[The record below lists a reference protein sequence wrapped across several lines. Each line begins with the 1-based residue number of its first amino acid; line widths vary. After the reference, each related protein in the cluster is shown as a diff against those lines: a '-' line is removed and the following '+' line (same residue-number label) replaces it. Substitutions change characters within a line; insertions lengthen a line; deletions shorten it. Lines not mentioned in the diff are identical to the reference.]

1 VKISRTQIDQVLKIY
16 KASKASKPVPRDT
29 GGAQPARQDKVKLSF
44 SAEDIEKVK
53 RVVNACPD
61 IREELV
67 EPLARAVESGE
78 YSVDLESV
86 AEKML
91 GRLLADRIR

>member
-1 VKISRTQIDQVLKIY
+1 M
-16 KASKASKPVPRDT
+16 
-29 GGAQPARQDKVKLSF
+29 
-44 SAEDIEKVK
+44 
-53 RVVNACPD
+53 VNACPD

>member
-1 VKISRTQIDQVLKIY
+1 LMISRTQIDQVIKIY

-29 GGAQPARQDKVKLSF
+29 AVSQTALQDKVKLSF
-44 SAEDIEKVK
+44 SAQDIEKVK
-53 RVVNACPD
+53 RLANACPD
-61 IREELV
+61 IRDEKV
-67 EPLARAVESGE
+67 GPIARAVESGE
-78 YSVDLESV
+78 YSVDPESV